1 MAESLRYLV
10 AGPAWVGDMVMAQ
23 SLFISLRQQ
32 YPDAEIDVLAPAWS
46 VPLLERMPEVHE
58 AITVPVGHG
67 EFGLAA
73 RWRLG
78 RALRAR
84 RYNHALVL
92 PRSFKSALIPFFSG
106 ARVRTGYRGEMRY
119 GLLNDIRPLDKSR
132 LTQTVQR
139 FVALGQP
146 ADAALPPAVPQP
158 KLRVDEGN
166 QQRLLLSLGLELERP
181 VIGFM
186 PGAEYGPAKQW
197 PLAHYAELA
206 GMLVERGFQI
216 WLLGSAKDREAAA
229 LIAAGL
235 GQVHNLCGRTE
246 LVDAVDL
253 IALSRAVV
261 SNDSGLMHV
270 AAAVGTPLV
279 ALYGSSTPDYTPPLT
294 DQAEVLYL
302 GLDCSP
308 CFKRD
313 CPLGHTQCLTRI
325 DAGQALAALQ
335 RLLSNENLEQREQ
348 A

>member
-1 MAESLRYLV
+1 MAKARRYLI

-23 SLFISLRQQ
+23 SLFVTLRQRD
-32 YPDAEIDVLAPAWS
+32 PDAEIDVLAPAWS
-46 VPLLERMPEVHE
+46 VPLLERMPEVRE

-73 RWRLG
+73 RWRIG
-78 RALRAR
+78 RALHAR
-84 RYNHALVL
+84 HYDHAIVL

-119 GLLNDIRPLDKSR
+119 GLLNDIRPLDKSV

-146 ADAALPPAVPQP
+146 AGAPLPPPIPEP
-158 KLRVDEGN
+158 KLKVDPAN
-166 QQRLLLSLGLELERP
+166 QQRLLQALELDLERP

-197 PLAHYAELA
+197 PLTHYAELA
-206 GMLVERGFQI
+206 AALVGEGYQI
-216 WLLGSAKDREAAA
+216 WLLGSAKDREVAAR
-229 LIAAGL
+229 IAGNL
-235 GQVHNLCGRTE
+235 EQVHNLCGRTD

-253 IALSRAVV
+253 IGLCRVAV

-294 DQAEVLYL
+294 RHAEVLYL

-313 CPLGHTQCLTRI
+313 CPLGTTAC
-325 DAGQALAALQ
+325 
-335 RLLSNENLEQREQ
+335 LEQIT
-348 A
+348 AADALVAVKKIVTFAAGKKAD